1 MPTDS
6 PITPLS
12 QALARQASEAAGGAD
27 AIAAL
32 EPPANAEF
40 GDLATNVAMTLAK
53 AAKRNPREIA
63 EDIVGRIA
71 SADGLAGL
79 VESADVAGPGFIN
92 LTLSPTWFAGAAR
105 AIADAGD
112 GYGRGQ
118 ADPVERI
125 LIEFVSANPTGPPHV
140 GHARQAAYGDG
151 VARIL
156 EYAGHHVT
164 REFYVNDW
172 GRQMELFGASVAA
185 RYGQLFG
192 VDVEVPDDGYQGDYV
207 VGIAEAMRDEVGD
220 AYRDR
225 IDPPD
230 DEVLALFSTRG
241 RELMLATMTRELE
254 RFRVGF
260 DAFFSETTL
269 HEGGAVLRGLEALIA
284 SGDAYESEGALWFR
298 TTSYGDEKDRV
309 LRRSD
314 GSTTYLAA
322 DVAYHLD
329 KAGRGDDRLLD
340 VLGADHH
347 GYIPRLRAVIAAG
360 GFDPDMLEVPIVQLV
375 SLVEG
380 GEAKKMSKRAGT
392 LVTLGELVDDIGVD
406 AARFF
411 LVQRSHETAFD
422 LDLDVARAEGN
433 ENPVYYVQYA
443 HARIAGILAHQPEAP
458 VDAGPP
464 AELDEVSWMERD
476 SGGTAATLVR
486 RGDQL
491 FDEGRLVEAE
501 ESLAQATRLEPNN
514 PKAWGHLA
522 VVHQARGM
530 VEKAEAAFSRAI
542 QLDEDD
548 PEPCSNRGLL
558 RAERGRLDEAIADF
572 TEAIRRDP
580 ADRQVWFNRGVL
592 HLRTGRTDLARG
604 DLEEFKKRGGEISG
618 PIQRIL
624 DGATDGK

>member
-1 MPTDS
+1 MPAES

-12 QALARQASEAAGGAD
+12 RALAHAASDVAGGAD
-27 AIAAL
+27 AVAVL

-53 AAKRNPREIA
+53 AAKRKPRDIA
-63 EDIVGRIA
+63 DDLVARIA
-71 SADGLAGL
+71 TTVGLGEYVQSA
-79 VESADVAGPGFIN
+79 EVAGPGFIN
-92 LTLSPTWFAGAAR
+92 LTLSPRWFVDAAR
-105 AIADAGD
+105 AIVSAGD
-112 GYGRGQ
+112 AYGRGQ
-118 ADPVERI
+118 ADPVERV

-151 VARIL
+151 VARVL

-172 GRQMELFGASVAA
+172 GRQMDLFGASVAA

-192 VDVEVPDDGYQGDYV
+192 LATEVPEDGYQGDYV
-207 VGIAEAMRDEVGD
+207 MGIAERVRDEVGD
-220 AYRDR
+220 AYATRV
-225 IDPPD
+225 DPPD
-230 DEVLALFSTRG
+230 ADALTWFATHG
-241 RELMLATMTRELE
+241 KELMLGQMTDVLA
-254 RFRVGF
+254 RFRVRF

-269 HEGGAVLRGLEALIA
+269 HEGGVVQRGIDALIA
-284 SGDAYESEGALWFR
+284 SGDAYENEGALWFR
-298 TTSYGDEKDRV
+298 TTAYGDEKDRV

-347 GYIPRLRAVIAAG
+347 GYIARLRAVIAAG
-360 GFDPDMLEVPIVQLV
+360 GHDPDMLEVPIVQLV

-392 LVTLGELVDDIGVD
+392 LVTLSDLIDDIGVD

-443 HARIAGILAHQPEAP
+443 HARIAGILAQQPEAP
-458 VDAGPP
+458 ADAAPP
-464 AELDEVSWMERD
+464 AALDPSER
-476 SGGTAATLVR
+476 ALLLTLAGWPEAVR
-486 RGDQL
+486 
-491 FDEGRLVEAE
+491 EAE
-501 ESLAQATRLEPNN
+501 RRRSPHRVAAYLMDLARDFHGFYHRCRVVGEAPEVVAFRL
-514 PKAWGHLA
+514 
-522 VVHQARGM
+522 
-530 VEKAEAAFSRAI
+530 
-542 QLDEDD
+542 D
-548 PEPCSNRGLL
+548 LL
-558 RAERGRLDEAIADF
+558 RATRSVIATGLDLIGVEA
-572 TEAIRRDP
+572 P
-580 ADRQVWFNRGVL
+580 DRM
-592 HLRTGRTDLARG
+592 
-604 DLEEFKKRGGEISG
+604 
-618 PIQRIL
+618 
-624 DGATDGK
+624 

>member
-1 MPTDS
+1 VPADS

-12 QALARQASEAAGGAD
+12 IALAREASHVAGGAD
-27 AIAAL
+27 VAVAL

-53 AAKRNPREIA
+53 AAKRAPRDIA
-63 EDIVGRIA
+63 EELAQRIPG
-71 SADGLAGL
+71 ADGLSGY
-79 VESADVAGPGFIN
+79 VEKAEVAGPGFLN
-92 LTLSPTWFAGAAR
+92 LTLSPRWFAEAAR
-105 AIADAGD
+105 SIADAGD
-112 GYGRGQ
+112 DYGRGQ
-118 ADPVERI
+118 ADPRERI

-156 EYAGHHVT
+156 AYAGHAVT

-185 RYGQLFG
+185 RYGQLAG
-192 VDVEVPDDGYQGDYV
+192 LSTVVPDDGYQGEYV
-207 VGIAEAMRDEVGD
+207 VGIAERLREEVGD
-220 AYRDR
+220 QYVGHV
-225 IDPPD
+225 DPPD
-230 DEVLALFSTRG
+230 AEALAFFAMHG
-241 RELMLATMTRELE
+241 KGLMLAQMTDVLD

-269 HEGGAVLRGLEALIA
+269 HEGGVVERGIEALIA

-298 TTSYGDEKDRV
+298 TTAYGDEKDRV

-347 GYIPRLRAVIAAG
+347 GYVARLRAVIAAG
-360 GFDPDMLEVPIVQLV
+360 GHDPDMLEVPIVQLV

-392 LVTLGELVDDIGVD
+392 LVTLSDLIDDIGVD

-443 HARIAGILAHQPEAP
+443 HARIAGILAQQPEAP
-458 VDAGPP
+458 PGAAPP
-464 AELDEVSWMERD
+464 AELDPSERALLLALA
-476 SGGTAATLVR
+476 GWPEAVR
-486 RGDQL
+486 EA
-491 FDEGRLVEAE
+491 EGRRSPHRV
-501 ESLAQATRLEPNN
+501 
-514 PKAWGHLA
+514 
-522 VVHQARGM
+522 
-530 VEKAEAAFSRAI
+530 AAY
-542 QLDEDD
+542 LM
-548 PEPCSNRGLL
+548 
-558 RAERGRLDEAIADF
+558 
-572 TEAIRRDP
+572 
-580 ADRQVWFNRGVL
+580 
-592 HLRTGRTDLARG
+592 DLARDFHG
-604 DLEEFKKRGGEISG
+604 FYHRCRVVGEAPEVMAFRLDLLRGTRAVIATG
-618 PIQRIL
+618 L
-624 DGATDGK
+624 DLIGVEAPERM